1 MEIRTLVVI
10 GLLAALG
17 VAAFFIIQD
26 TTISP
31 TTPQKDLSLY
41 ERLGGRDAITS
52 VVSAFGQRLF
62 DDAKLDSFFGRLNE
76 QGEQRFIQLNVEFLC
91 QAAGGPCQYTGR
103 SMIDT
108 HRGMGTSNND
118 FELVAQHLRVV
129 LKQFSVPARE
139 QREILALIETTRSDI
154 VEPALTAENL
164 SLYDRLG
171 GLDAISAVV
180 NSFTQRLF
188 VDPAMDRFFATWD
201 DAKKQRI
208 TQLIVEFL
216 CVAVGGPCEYTGRSM
231 SDSHRGFGITND
243 DWTLMSQHLKA
254 TFIQFSVPDRE
265 QGELFTLVESIKSD
279 IIESSATTSTVH
291 TITINSAG
299 SENFFEPD
307 RLVIQPGD
315 TVKWVNESGAHTVT
329 AFHPD
334 NARPLRIPE
343 GATNFDSGIMAEAS
357 LTFELTFTEPGVYD
371 YLCLPH
377 EFFGMVGTIVVGES
391 LDGPGLT
398 PPQGEL
404 PGAVRIA
411 LDELNDWAKGQ

>member
-1 MEIRTLVVI
+1 MEIRTLIIV

-17 VAAFFIIQD
+17 VAAFFLIQD
-26 TTISP
+26 TLSTAP
-31 TTPQKDLSLY
+31 GPQEEMNLY
-41 ERLGGRDAITS
+41 NRLGGRGAIEA
-52 VVSAFGQRLF
+52 VVSDFANRLF
-62 DDAKLDSFFGRLNE
+62 VDPELDLFFGSLNE
-76 QGEQRFIQLNVEFLC
+76 QGQQRFIQLNVEFLC

-118 FELVAQHLRVV
+118 FELVAQHLRVT
-129 LKQFSVPARE
+129 LNQFNVPPRE

-154 VEPALTAENL
+154 VEPASITEDL

-171 GLDAISAVV
+171 GSDAISAVV
-180 NSFTQRLF
+180 NAFTQRLF
-188 VDPAMDRFFATWD
+188 VDPSMDRFFVTWD
-201 DAKKQRI
+201 EPKKQRI

-216 CVAVGGPCEYTGRSM
+216 CVAVGGPCQYTGRSM

-243 DWTLMSQHLKA
+243 DWELMSQHLKA
-254 TFIQFSVPDRE
+254 ALNQFNVPARE
-265 QGELFTLVESIKSD
+265 QGEIFALVETLRND
-279 IIESSATTSTVH
+279 IVEPSATTSAVH
-291 TITINSAG
+291 TITINSSG

-329 AFHPD
+329 AFHPG

-343 GATNFDSGIMAEAS
+343 SATSFDSGVMLEAGI
-357 LTFELTFTEPGVYD
+357 TFEFTFTEPGVYD

-377 EFFGMVGTIVVGES
+377 EFFGMVGTIVVGEA
-391 LDGPGLT
+391 LEGPGLT
-398 PPQGEL
+398 SPQDEL
-404 PGAVRIA
+404 PGAVQVA
-411 LDELNDWAKGQ
+411 LDELNIWAQEQ